1 MKPGPGSEN
10 RGPAGAAGAKCCGSS
25 AGEANAGTVLI
36 EESAT
41 TLTQFLF
48 ARLVVQIGKEA
59 KSPLVSQ
66 EVQEAHKFTV
76 KAAGCR
82 HNQGEKGLVV
92 MTEVI
97 RAVPVALRLR
107 HGRVDEHLVRVRVS
121 RLTVTGKVRDTAVKV
136 VDDGDVDDEI
146 RRPGHVQALNLQVPA
161 SLAAAVRDATATVGA
176 KACVVRNGIDFR
188 EEKLMTCQPMT
199 CVVCACVEV
208 VCIEALPKA

>member
-1 MKPGPGSEN
+1 MEPGPGSEN
-10 RGPAGAAGAKCCGSS
+10 RGPAGATRAKCGGSS
-25 AGEANAGTVLI
+25 AGEADAGTVLI
-36 EESAT
+36 EESAA
-41 TLTQFLF
+41 TLTQFLLG
-48 ARLVVQIGKEA
+48 RLVLQSGKEA
-59 KSPLVSQ
+59 KGPLVSQ
-66 EVQEAHKFTV
+66 EVQEAHKFAV

-97 RAVPVALRLR
+97 RAIPVALRLR
-107 HGRVDEHLVRVRVS
+107 HGRVDKHLVRVRVA
-121 RLTVTGKVRDTAVKV
+121 RLTVTVGVRDTAVKV

-176 KACVVRNGIDFR
+176 KACIVRNGIDFR

>member
-36 EESAT
+36 EESAA
-41 TLTQFLF
+41 TLTQFLL
-48 ARLVVQIGKEA
+48 ARLVLQSGKEA
-59 KSPLVSQ
+59 KGPLVSQ

-82 HNQGEKGLVV
+82 HNQGEKGLVM

-97 RAVPVALRLR
+97 RAIPVALRLR
-107 HGRVDEHLVRVRVS
+107 HGRVDKHLVRVRVA
-121 RLTVTGKVRDTAVKV
+121 RLTVPVGVRDTAVKV
-136 VDDGDVDDEI
+136 VVDGDIDDEI

-161 SLAAAVRDATATVGA
+161 SLAAAVRDATAAVGA
-176 KACVVRNGIDFR
+176 KARVMRNVSDCR
-188 EEKLMTCQPMT
+188 EEKLVTC
-199 CVVCACVEV
+199 
-208 VCIEALPKA
+208 LPIA